1 MKRESLNDDEIA
13 ANEDTLKPLIDDMLE
28 QRQIGIDEVNKMFN
42 LNITVSLNSSW
53 EDNEIE
59 LELEHQDKAEN
70 NEMTDEELH
79 EDEETNETNLENNE
93 TNLEN
98 NQTNLEEED
107 EKNET

>member
-1 MKRESLNDDEIA
+1 
-13 ANEDTLKPLIDDMLE
+13 
-28 QRQIGIDEVNKMFN
+28 MFN

-79 EDEETNETNLENNE
+79 EDIETNETNLENNE

-98 NQTNLEEED
+98 NKTNLEEED

>member
-28 QRQIGIDEVNKMFN
+28 QRQKGIDEVNKMFN

-98 NQTNLEEED
+98 NETNLEEED